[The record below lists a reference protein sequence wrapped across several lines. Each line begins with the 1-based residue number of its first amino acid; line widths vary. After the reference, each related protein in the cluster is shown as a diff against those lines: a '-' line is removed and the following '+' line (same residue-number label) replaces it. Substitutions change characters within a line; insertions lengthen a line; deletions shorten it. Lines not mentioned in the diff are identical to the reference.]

1 MVRLVFGLLF
11 ASVSVAVLPTVSSA
25 QLANDRPS
33 LEELIDTLGEEGAV
47 AFIELRY
54 LQTLGNE
61 ARNLHWASL
70 RTEMIPLASAL
81 RDDAERRQ
89 RILDR
94 QPNQAARDRVAR
106 ELDND
111 EYRPEY
117 DPTSPEWTDRI
128 RGDTDWEVRFGP
140 IYSHIDVPSDLSIGT
155 FAILGGDEFGS
166 ASGGSGMDR
175 AGGSFGLTRRF
186 VCEYLHGPEE
196 GCDVESFTD
205 FEWAT
210 GELSYSGTQTVGQDN
225 VTFVGLTYNENVG
238 ASTGVG
244 SGFAGDGIVSSG
256 TFSGTWGKVESGL
269 RFRFDP
275 DGPPAS
281 EADAASTA
289 FPWYPGAGEGFP
301 DFGGAGRVR
310 LSFAPSFEYL
320 STDGAGRATLTRAGV
335 PLAFSQTHELS
346 TDDKW
351 YGGSFRLGYDIQVT
365 PGLEV
370 GVTGRAD
377 LTYHVGTGT
386 FRQDTMVPGTT
397 TTQGLS
403 YRDEGVELGGGIEFA
418 ARYNFDSN
426 TAIRFHGEVAVL
438 PGATGFD
445 ARTSPNDMP
454 GAFRKKDLTRA
465 TVGFDF
471 LRSF

>member
-1 MVRLVFGLLF
+1 MYRLVSGLLF
-11 ASVSVAVLPTVSSA
+11 ASVSVAVLPTSSSA

-33 LEELIDTLGEEGAV
+33 LDELIDTLGEEGAV

-70 RTEMIPLASAL
+70 RVEMIPLASAL
-81 RDDAERRQ
+81 RDNAERRQ

-94 QPNQAARDRVAR
+94 QPNQGARDRVAR

-117 DPTSPEWTDRI
+117 DPTSPEWNERI
-128 RGDTDWEVRFGP
+128 RGDNDWEVRFGP

-166 ASGGSGMDR
+166 SGSGSGMDR

-186 VCEYLHGPEE
+186 VCEYLHGPED

-210 GELSYSGTQTVGQDN
+210 GKLSYSGTQTVGQNN

-256 TFSGTWGKVESGL
+256 SFSGTWGKVESGL

-275 DGPPAS
+275 DDPSSAGTDIDP
-281 EADAASTA
+281 EYL
-289 FPWYPGAGEGFP
+289 PWYPGAAGFS
-301 DFGGAGRVR
+301 DLNSAGRMR
-310 LSFAPSFEYL
+310 LSFAPTFEYL
-320 STDGAGRATLTRAGV
+320 STDGTGRAALTRGGV
-335 PLAFSQTHELS
+335 PLAYSQTHELS
-346 TDDKW
+346 TNDKW
-351 YGGSFRLGYDIQVT
+351 YGGSFRLGYDVQVN
-365 PGLEV
+365 PDFEV

-377 LTYHVGTGT
+377 LTYHVGTGA
-386 FRQDTMVPGTT
+386 FRQDTMVPGST

-403 YRDEGVELGGGIEFA
+403 YRDEGFEIGGGIEFA
-418 ARYNFDSN
+418 AQYNFDRN
-426 TAIRFHGEVAVL
+426 TALRFHGEVAVL

-454 GAFRKKDLTRA
+454 GVFRKKDLTRA

-471 LRSF
+471 VRSF